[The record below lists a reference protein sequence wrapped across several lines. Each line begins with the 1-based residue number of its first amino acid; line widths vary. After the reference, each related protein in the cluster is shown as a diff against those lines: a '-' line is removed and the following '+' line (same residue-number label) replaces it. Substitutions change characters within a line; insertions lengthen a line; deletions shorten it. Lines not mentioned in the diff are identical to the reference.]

1 MTVLMV
7 THSSLSNNYHPNLAA
22 GQFGLCSGEFTSPCG
37 GFRSTEACG
46 GVKSPLHQTDLHS
59 QRVAQSSAFS
69 NSAVLSIRRAA
80 EFLRRETRRCLLFFR
95 AATGSSRSLGWRRT
109 IRGQA
114 KVLDWALQ

>member
-69 NSAVLSIRRAA
+69 NSAVLSIGRAA
-80 EFLRRETRRCLLFFR
+80 EFLRGETQRHLLCFWSAAACRRLGKREQAPALHR
-95 AATGSSRSLGWRRT
+95 AAYKGG
-109 IRGQA
+109 G
-114 KVLDWALQ
+114 